1 MLGTSGCP
9 DSVPIE
15 SASRPSVSRRCP
27 VGVPSVSRAEIGS
40 EIDSETDSEIDIEI
54 DSEFDSKIDSEIN
67 RVRSIE

>member
-40 EIDSETDSEIDIEI
+40 EIDSETDSEIDSEI
-54 DSEFDSKIDSEIN
+54 DSAIDRQIDSE
-67 RVRSIE
+67 VD